1 MISFYNNLKG
11 IEDDESGDGIYKH
24 KITGYFDNSLLV
36 SFMK

>member
-1 MISFYNNLKG
+1 MISFYNNLK
-11 IEDDESGDGIYKH
+11 EKDDDESGEGIYKH